1 MIKEFYKYKI
11 LWNKSINIT
20 NLLIIEFKIY
30 NIFDGLIFILTN
42 KEKIKY
48 TIYINKFIDGLYECE
63 I

>member
-11 LWNKSINIT
+11 LWNKFINII

-30 NIFDGLIFILTN
+30 NIFNGLIFILTN